1 MRCNYDNISYIDF
14 KKISE
19 TRAMKKKIILG
30 ITAALFAAAVG
41 TGFAVPL
48 NLSEPA
54 NEPAEGIKPFSSSSQ
69 IGCNYYRIPA
79 MITAK
84 DGTIVASIDARYAGT
99 NDSPNDIDIAVSYS
113 TDNAQT
119 WSEPSLAL
127 SFDEWQHQKNILKT
141 TGSLF
146 NKKSSSAIDT
156 SLLVDNKTGRIFLLV
171 DAFPPESGAMFSEQS
186 SGYTEID
193 GKKYLMLRKKGEKDY
208 NYTVRENGVIYN
220 NNGEKTKY
228 SINSKNELF
237 EDSQPMTVRQK
248 KLDYWYF
255 LPYGIPTNEKVPMN
269 IMYDNALFQPMKTSY
284 LYLLY
289 SDDNGKTWSDPV
301 DLNKQVKPNDAGF
314 MGVCPGRGLQIAQG
328 DNADRLL
335 FTTYF
340 IDPETGAQKFTS
352 IYSDDHGTTWSMGN
366 PIVLDEEIGNM
377 SETQLVEMPDGS
389 IMSFSR
395 STKGNVTSSYSSDG
409 GVTWG
414 KPQAETEIPLS
425 EGGCMVSA
433 INYTGKIDGKDAI
446 LLSAPAGNGR
456 KNGFIYVGLITETAN
471 ADKPYKI
478 DWKYKKEITP
488 AETYFAYSCMTQLPN
503 GDIAILYEEANTA
516 QTVDTVVLK
525 TFSVSELCETAM

>member
-1 MRCNYDNISYIDF
+1 
-14 KKISE
+14 
-19 TRAMKKKIILG
+19 MKKKIIFAV
-30 ITAALFAAAVG
+30 IAPALTAAVG

-48 NLSEPA
+48 NPSKAP
-54 NEPAEGIKPFSSSSQ
+54 NEPADGTKPFSSSSQ

-84 DGTIVASIDARYAGT
+84 DGTVVASIDARYGGT

-119 WSEPSLAL
+119 WSEPSLSL
-127 SFDEWQHQKNILKT
+127 SFDDWAHEQNFLKP
-141 TGSLF
+141 TGKLS
-146 NKKSSSAIDT
+146 NKKSASAIDT
-156 SLLVDNKTGRIFLLV
+156 SLLLDNETGRIFMLV
-171 DAFPPESGAMFSEQS
+171 DAFPPKSGAIFSETG
-186 SGYTEID
+186 SGYTEIN
-193 GKKYLMLRKKGEKDY
+193 GKKYLMLRKKGEKNY
-208 NYTVRENGVIYN
+208 NYTVRENGIIYN
-220 NNGEKTKY
+220 KNGEKTEY
-228 SINSKNELF
+228 SLNSKNELF
-237 EDSQPMTVRQK
+237 KNSEPLTVRQK
-248 KLDYWYF
+248 KLGYWYY
-255 LPYGIPTNEKVPMN
+255 LPYGIPTSEKVPMN

-289 SDDNGKTWSDPV
+289 SDDNGKTWSDPT

-314 MGVCPGRGLQIAQG
+314 MGVCPGRGIQIAQG
-328 DNADRLL
+328 ENSGRLI

-395 STKGNVTSSYSSDG
+395 STKGNVTSSYSTDG
-409 GVTWG
+409 GITWG
-414 KPQAETEIPLS
+414 KPQVETEIPLS

-433 INYTGKIDGKDAI
+433 INYNGKIDGKDAI

-471 ADKPYKI
+471 ADKPYEI

-488 AETYFAYSCMTQLPN
+488 VETYFAYSCMTQLPN
-503 GDIAILYEEANTA
+503 GKIAILYEEANTA

-525 TFSVSELCETAM
+525 TFSVSELCETAI

>member
-1 MRCNYDNISYIDF
+1 
-14 KKISE
+14 
-19 TRAMKKKIILG
+19 MKKKIILG
-30 ITAALFAAAVG
+30 ITAALLAAAAG

-79 MITAK
+79 MITAN

-127 SFDEWQHQKNILKT
+127 SFYEWQHQKNILKT

-146 NKKSSSAIDT
+146 NKKSASAIDT
-156 SLLVDNKTGRIFLLV
+156 SLLLDNKTGRIFLLV

-220 NNGEKTKY
+220 SNSEKTQY

-237 EDSQPMTVRQK
+237 KDSQPMTVRQK

-269 IMYDNALFQPMKTSY
+269 IMYDNALFQPVKTSY

-289 SDDNGKTWSDPV
+289 SDDNGKTCSDPV

-314 MGVCPGRGLQIAQG
+314 MGVCPGRGLQLTKG
-328 DNADRLL
+328 LNSGRLI
-335 FTTYF
+335 FTAYF
-340 IDPETGAQKFTS
+340 IEPETGAQKFTA
-352 IYSDDHGTTWSMGN
+352 IYRDDHGATWSMGN
-366 PIVLDEEIGNM
+366 PIVLDETIGNM

-414 KPQAETEIPLS
+414 KPQTETETPLS

-433 INYTGKIDGKDAI
+433 INYSGKIDGKDAV

-456 KNGFIYVGLITETAN
+456 KNGFIYVGLI
-471 ADKPYKI
+471 DKTDSSEQPYKI
-478 DWKYKKEITP
+478 DWKYKKEITS
-488 AETYFAYSCMTQLPN
+488 AEIYFAYSCLTQLPN
-503 GDIAILYEEANTA
+503 GKIAILYEEANTA
-516 QTVDTVVLK
+516 QTIDTVVLK

>member
-1 MRCNYDNISYIDF
+1 
-14 KKISE
+14 
-19 TRAMKKKIILG
+19 MKKKIIFAV
-30 ITAALFAAAVG
+30 IAAALTAAVG

-48 NLSEPA
+48 NPSKAPNEPA
-54 NEPAEGIKPFSSSSQ
+54 NGTKPFSSSSQ

-84 DGTIVASIDARYAGT
+84 DGTVVASIDARYGGT

-127 SFDEWQHQKNILKT
+127 SFDEWQHQQKLLKA

-146 NKKSSSAIDT
+146 NKKSASAIDT
-156 SLLVDNKTGRIFLLV
+156 SLLLDNETGRIFMLV
-171 DAFPPESGAMFSEQS
+171 DAFPPKSGAIFSETGN
-186 SGYTEID
+186 GYAEID
-193 GKKYLMLRKKGEKDY
+193 GEKYLMLRKKGEKDY
-208 NYTVRENGVIYN
+208 NYTVREDGIIYDK
-220 NNGEKTKY
+220 NGEKTPY
-228 SINSKNELF
+228 SVNSNNELF
-237 EDSQPMTVRQK
+237 KGSEPLTVRQK
-248 KLDYWYF
+248 KLGYWYY
-255 LPYGIPTNEKVPMN
+255 LPYGIPTSEKAPMN

-289 SDDNGKTWSDPV
+289 SDDNGKTWSDPI

-314 MGVCPGRGLQIAQG
+314 MGVCPGRGIQITQG
-328 DNADRLL
+328 ANSGRLI

-352 IYSDDHGTTWSMGN
+352 IYSDDHGTTWSMGK

-377 SETQLVEMPDGS
+377 SETQLVKMPDGS

-395 STKGNVTSSYSSDG
+395 STKGNVTSSYSTDG
-409 GVTWG
+409 GITWG
-414 KPQAETEIPLS
+414 KPQVETEIPLS

-433 INYTGKIDGKDAI
+433 INYNGKIDGKDAV

-456 KNGFIYVGLITETAN
+456 KNGFIYVGLITNTAN
-471 ADKPYKI
+471 ADQPYEI

-503 GDIAILYEEANTA
+503 GKIAILYEEANTA

-525 TFSVSELCETAM
+525 TFSVSELCETAI